1 MTSANNPPRRKS
13 HEPAA
18 RRETSSLAAVGS
30 CGAVSSTSCQS
41 NGKSSVIGK
50 NGGADHPLQPV
61 GDQIFKSPL
70 EEGERCPSRQVELDV
85 ARLRGGRHLEVRGG
99 AR

>member
-30 CGAVSSTSCQS
+30 CGADPVVCCQS
-41 NGKSSVIGK
+41 NGKSSVIGN
-50 NGGADHPLQPV
+50 NGRAYHRLQHSGITFYTSASANV
-61 GDQIFKSPL
+61 FGTAYASD
-70 EEGERCPSRQVELDV
+70 
-85 ARLRGGRHLEVRGG
+85 
-99 AR
+99 